1 MKLEGR
7 RISLDGTWP
16 HALAALVCVLALFE
30 FTSLDLW
37 VQDFFYDFRTHAWI
51 VDARE
56 FWGRLF
62 FYTGPKVVLVIAG
75 VAALVLAFGRTRWR
89 KALSRPPVRRRD
101 LLVFV
106 AVLATGPA
114 LIALGKATTNIYFPS
129 QITRYGG
136 KVAYVKLFE
145 RFAPGDR
152 PAKPG
157 EGFPA
162 GHASGGFALLALA
175 GLGRARR
182 WRTRGV
188 WIGMAAGS
196 LMGGYQMLKGAH
208 YLSHTLV
215 TALVCWLLFLL
226 WRRVFGA
233 HDGYSG
239 ALVEESGREPEDEQK
254 FMRDSP
260 VVHSPLLTSKT

>member
-7 RISLDGTWP
+7 HRSIDDTWP
-16 HALAALVCVLALFE
+16 HALAALALVLALFE
-30 FTSLDLW
+30 LTPLDLW
-37 VQDFFYDFRTHAWI
+37 VQDFFYDFRGHAWV
-51 VDARE
+51 VDAHE
-56 FWGRLF
+56 FWGRVF
-62 FYTGPKVVLVIAG
+62 FYTGPKIALVAAG
-75 VAALVLAFGRTRWR
+75 VAALVLALGRTRWR

-114 LIALGKATTNIYFPS
+114 LIALGKATTNVYFPS

-136 KVAYVKLFE
+136 KVAYVRLFE
-145 RFAPGDR
+145 SFPAGER
-152 PAKPG
+152 PAKHG

-162 GHASGGFALLALA
+162 GHASGGFALLSLA
-175 GLGRARR
+175 GLARTRR
-182 WRTRGV
+182 WRARGV
-188 WIGMAAGS
+188 WIGLAAGS

-226 WRRVFGA
+226 WRRVLGA
-233 HDGYSG
+233 HDGYAS
-239 ALVEESGREPEDEQK
+239 ALVEEADREPEDEPK
-254 FMRDSP
+254 FMHDSP
-260 VVHSPLLTSKT
+260 AVHSPLLTSKP